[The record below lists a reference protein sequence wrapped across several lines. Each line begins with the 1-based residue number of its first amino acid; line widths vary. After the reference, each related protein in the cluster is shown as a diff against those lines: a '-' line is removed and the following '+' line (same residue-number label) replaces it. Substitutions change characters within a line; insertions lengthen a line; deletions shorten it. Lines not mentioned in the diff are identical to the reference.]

1 MNINIVL
8 YHLVLCSQV
17 PYWRWSMRLIIDA
30 LVPATS
36 LNRLPIHAFRSCG
49 CTSPVCCSVE
59 HLPGLQSYKRGVAF
73 LLGTPSQTDT

>member
-1 MNINIVL
+1 
-8 YHLVLCSQV
+8 
-17 PYWRWSMRLIIDA
+17 MRLIIDA

-59 HLPGLQSYKRGVAF
+59 HLPGLQSYSVGLLACCRNSLAESLQGGGAF